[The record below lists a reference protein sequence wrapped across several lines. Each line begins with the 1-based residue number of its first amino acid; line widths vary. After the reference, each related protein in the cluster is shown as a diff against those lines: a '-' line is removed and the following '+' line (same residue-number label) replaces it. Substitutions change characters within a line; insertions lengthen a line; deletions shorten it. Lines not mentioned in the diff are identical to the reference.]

1 MKTKNKTKW
10 QNLWTLEC
18 NQEQNKFHIQEASGA
33 FQTNYENF
41 IQDLKENW
49 SILGVF
55 DSYEECEKYK
65 EDIVE
70 KKIFVSSMV
79 SLEKKGKLKLIKYEQ

>member
-1 MKTKNKTKW
+1 MYV
-10 QNLWTLEC
+10 
-18 NQEQNKFHIQEASGA
+18 IQEAGGA

-70 KKIFVSSMV
+70 KNIRIQYGI
-79 SLEKKGKLKLIKYEQ
+79 LGKKGKTKTDKI

>member
-1 MKTKNKTKW
+1 
-10 QNLWTLEC
+10 
-18 NQEQNKFHIQEASGA
+18 
-33 FQTNYENF
+33 
-41 IQDLKENW
+41 LKENW